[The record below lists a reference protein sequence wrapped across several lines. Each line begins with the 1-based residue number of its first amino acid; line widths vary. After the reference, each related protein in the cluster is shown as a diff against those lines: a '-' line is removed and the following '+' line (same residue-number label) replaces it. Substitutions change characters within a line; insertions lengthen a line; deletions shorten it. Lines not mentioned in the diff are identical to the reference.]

1 MLQIIEAN
9 LFEPNHAEA
18 IVALLKSY
26 AEGPMG
32 GGVPLSEYVCNNL
45 ILKLAQR
52 SDLLALLVFDEQLAV
67 GMMIGFEGFSTFH
80 CKPLLNIHDLIV
92 APSHRRQGIAKMLF
106 KYAEE
111 IATARGYC
119 KVTLEVLEGNLG
131 AQALYRTLGYR
142 GYALDPAMGNAL
154 FWEKKL

>member
-9 LFEPNHAEA
+9 LYDPNHAEA
-18 IVALLKSY
+18 IVALLNSY

-32 GGVPLSEYVCNNL
+32 GGVPLSEYVRNNL
-45 ILKLAQR
+45 VLKLAQR
-52 SDLLALLVFDEQLAV
+52 SDLLALLAFDEQLAV
-67 GMMIGFEGFSTFH
+67 GVMIGFEGFSTFH

-92 APSHRRQGIAKMLF
+92 TPSHRRQGIAKMLF

-111 IATARGYC
+111 IATARGCC

-131 AQALYRTLGYR
+131 AQSLYRTLGYC